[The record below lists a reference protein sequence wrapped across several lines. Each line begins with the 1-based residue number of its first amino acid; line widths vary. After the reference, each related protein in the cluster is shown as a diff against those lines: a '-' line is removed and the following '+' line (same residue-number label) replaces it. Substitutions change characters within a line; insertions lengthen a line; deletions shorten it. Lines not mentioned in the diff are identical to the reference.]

1 MTHSSHTPT
10 ERLDEIEARANAA
23 TTGPW
28 SHCLDELRNR
38 TAVHRIGSSEV
49 NADVAFTYRDRDGRG
64 PGMQDAEFIAHAR
77 TDVPRLVAALRA
89 VDEVSRLH
97 RSRLPKASRC
107 NCLACQSWRAVE
119 AALGEVAS

>member
-1 MTHSSHTPT
+1 MTAAD
-10 ERLDEIEARANAA
+10 RLDEIAARADAA
-23 TTGPW
+23 NYGPW
-28 SHCLDELRNR
+28 EPDGSHFWTPSGRSDFHLDP
-38 TAVHRIGSSEV
+38 A
-49 NADVAFTYRDRDGRG
+49 
-64 PGMQDAEFIAHAR
+64 DAEFIAHAR